1 MDKFYLSTIDENA
14 HLLAKKHGFGIE
26 IAEFCT
32 PWFLDTD
39 FAEIDPKIREKLA
52 CSDRFV
58 LHAHSVSCSP
68 APLIPR

>member
-39 FAEIDPKIREKLA
+39 FEKVAPLIREKL
-52 CSDRFV
+52 S
-58 LHAHSVSCSP
+58 
-68 APLIPR
+68 

>member
-39 FAEIDPKIREKLA
+39 FAEIDPKIHINRKFIVIF
-52 CSDRFV
+52 RR
-58 LHAHSVSCSP
+58 
-68 APLIPR
+68 II